1 MPGSRIPIVPASL
14 LQGQRPDCLVILPW
28 NIVEEIKEQNFLL
41 AKQGTRFATA
51 VPSLKI
57 S

>member
-28 NIVEEIKEQNFLL
+28 NIATEIVKQNEAL
-41 AKQGTRFATA
+41 KTKGVRFVTT
-51 VPSLKI
+51 VPELEVL
-57 S
+57 